1 MLIQGKNEA
10 MISGKNLRVRN
21 LKAEINELLDKEA
34 QMWSQRSYVLW
45 LWNGDNN
52 TKFFH
57 SRATKRFRKKVIR
70 EIMDNTNTWKDK
82 PEEVVATLLSYYQEL
97 FSTATPVSSNETLI
111 YIP

>member
-1 MLIQGKNEA
+1 MLIQAKNEA

-34 QMWSQRSYVLW
+34 QMWRQRSCVLW
-45 LWNGDNN
+45 LWNRDNN

-57 SRATKRFRKKVIR
+57 SRATKQFREKVIR
-70 EIMDNTNTWKDK
+70 GIMDNTNTWKDK

-97 FSTATPVSSNETLI
+97 FSIATPVSSNATLT